1 MERKYEI
8 PTPYSEDKVRDIKYF
23 VRTTGDRK
31 FKYKLDY
38 KLLIDKE
45 KQPVES
51 FIKQLKEISAYN
63 SVLLEDDLKLCKNF
77 KERVEEVI
85 KQYPGDIINFFST
98 PYSYMP
104 THVCKKFSFNQCT
117 YYPKELTLKIAYK
130 MEEIHKSLET
140 KVQYDVLE
148 DMALK
153 ELGIRHIVYRPCLVQ
168 HKDLNS
174 TIVNN
179 KTYRRISPFFVDYL
193 DDIHIK
199 YEDANTPVV
208 LKELNKKME
217 REFKNYELEEKLN
230 G

>member
-1 MERKYEI
+1 MVSARI
-8 PTPYSEDKVRDIKYF
+8 TIVTIED
-23 VRTTGDRK
+23 
-31 FKYKLDY
+31 L
-38 KLLIDKE
+38 
-45 KQPVES
+45 
-51 FIKQLKEISAYN
+51 
-63 SVLLEDDLKLCKNF
+63 
-77 KERVEEVI
+77 
-85 KQYPGDIINFFST
+85 
-98 PYSYMP
+98 
-104 THVCKKFSFNQCT
+104 
-117 YYPKELTLKIAYK
+117 
-130 MEEIHKSLET
+130 
-140 KVQYDVLE
+140 
-148 DMALK
+148 ALK

-193 DDIHIK
+193 DDICVK